1 MELRVLEYFLAVTQE
16 QSISAAAEYLN
27 LTQPTISRQLKDLE
41 EELGK
46 QLLVRG
52 KRNHKIGLTEEGRLF
67 RKRAQEIVELVQ
79 KTENEIRQSG
89 HGIAGD
95 IFIGAGETDAL
106 RVIARVAHRIQIEY
120 PDVHIHIVSGDGQD
134 LMDRLDKGLF
144 DFGLLLGTN
153 DSSKY
158 EQLPLP
164 MRDHWGVLMRKDAP
178 LAAKERITP
187 QDLWEQPLILS
198 RQMIHFSNF
207 LQWMQK
213 PLSELQISATYN
225 LAYNASLMADEKMGY
240 VLTLDKLINTSG
252 DSNLCFRPLEPDIT
266 LGMSLVWKRYAVLS
280 KSAEYFLSQLR
291 AEIASS

>member
-67 RKRAQEIVELVQ
+67 RKRAQEIVDLVQ

-89 HGIAGD
+89 HGLAGD
-95 IFIGAGETDAL
+95 IFIGAGETDSL
-106 RVIARVAHRIQIEY
+106 RAIARVAHQIQEEY
-120 PDVHIHIVSGDGQD
+120 PDVHFHIVSGDGQD
-134 LMDRLDKGLF
+134 LIDRLDKGLF
-144 DFGLLLGTN
+144 DFGLLLGTT

-158 EQLPLP
+158 EQLALP
-164 MRDHWGVLMRKDAP
+164 MLDHWGVLMRKDAP
-178 LAAKERITP
+178 LAEKDSISPE
-187 QDLWEQPLILS
+187 DLWDKPLILS
-198 RQMIHFSNF
+198 RQMIHFPNF
-207 LQWMQK
+207 LQWIQK

-252 DSNLCFRPLEPDIT
+252 DSSLCFRPLNPDIT
-266 LGMSLVWKRYAVLS
+266 LGMSLVWKRYAALS
-280 KSAEYFLSQLR
+280 KAAEYFLAQLR
-291 AEIASS
+291 ASIA

>member
-16 QSISAAAEYLN
+16 QSISAAAEHLN

-95 IFIGAGETDAL
+95 VFIGAGETDAL
-106 RVIARVAHRIQIEY
+106 RVIARVAHRIQTEY
-120 PDVHIHIVSGDGQD
+120 PDVHFHIVSGDGQD

-144 DFGLLLGTN
+144 DFGLLLGTG

-158 EQLPLP
+158 DHISLP
-164 MRDHWGVLMRKDAP
+164 MQDHWGVLMRRDAP
-178 LAAKERITP
+178 LAQKDRITP
-187 QDLWEQPLILS
+187 KDLWDKPLILS
-198 RQMIHFSNF
+198 RQMIHLPSF
-207 LQWMQK
+207 LQWIQK
-213 PLSELQISATYN
+213 PTAELQISATYN

-240 VLTLDKLINTSG
+240 VLLLDKLINTSG
-252 DSNLCFRPLEPDIT
+252 NSNLCFRPLYPDIT
-266 LGMSLVWKRYAVLS
+266 LDMKLVWKRYAAMS
-280 KSAEYFLSQLR
+280 KAAEYFLTQLR
-291 AEIASS
+291 ADIALF

>member
-16 QSISAAAEYLN
+16 QSISAAAEHLN

-95 IFIGAGETDAL
+95 IFIGAGETDSL
-106 RVIARVAHRIQIEY
+106 RVIARVAHRIQTEY
-120 PDVHIHIVSGDGQD
+120 PAVHFHIVSGDGQD

-158 EQLPLP
+158 EQLALP
-164 MRDHWGVLMRKDAP
+164 MLDHWGVLMRRDAP
-178 LAAKERITP
+178 LAQKDRIMP
-187 QDLWEQPLILS
+187 QDLWDKPLILS
-198 RQMIHFSNF
+198 RQMIHLPSF

-213 PLSELQISATYN
+213 PIAELQISATYN
-225 LAYNASLMADEKMGY
+225 LAYNASLMAEEKMGY

-252 DSNLCFRPLEPDIT
+252 DSNLCFRPLYPDIT
-266 LGMSLVWKRYAVLS
+266 LGMKLVWKRYAAMS
-280 KSAEYFLSQLR
+280 KAAEYFLAQLR
-291 AEIASS
+291 ADIALI

>member
-16 QSISAAAEYLN
+16 QSISAAAEHLN

-95 IFIGAGETDAL
+95 IFIGAGETDSL
-106 RVIARVAHRIQIEY
+106 RVIARVAHRIQTEY
-120 PDVHIHIVSGDGQD
+120 PAVHFHIVSGDGQD

-153 DSSKY
+153 DSV
-158 EQLPLP
+158 PANDP
-164 MRDHWGVLMRKDAP
+164 
-178 LAAKERITP
+178 
-187 QDLWEQPLILS
+187 
-198 RQMIHFSNF
+198 
-207 LQWMQK
+207 
-213 PLSELQISATYN
+213 
-225 LAYNASLMADEKMGY
+225 
-240 VLTLDKLINTSG
+240 
-252 DSNLCFRPLEPDIT
+252 
-266 LGMSLVWKRYAVLS
+266 
-280 KSAEYFLSQLR
+280 SAELPAMDAKTHRRTANQRDL
-291 AEIASS
+291 